1 VAHKTIVVATVTAI
15 IASAA
20 YGQDR
25 GAAPLVGAG
34 AGGTGSS
41 GSSNLN
47 SNRGG
52 LPPANSGSW
61 TAPITA
67 DFVCAKMT
75 RLKIRAPMQPL
86 MGGLVAKGPRWAC
99 GPQASRYFVRS
110 QMKRRML

>member
-1 VAHKTIVVATVTAI
+1 MAHKTIIVATVTAI

-25 GAAPLVGAG
+25 GAAPLVGAGAG

-52 LPPANSGSW
+52 LPPANSGSFGRPYTSGSSGTSTTTGGAG
-61 TAPITA
+61 TA
-67 DFVCAKMT
+67 
-75 RLKIRAPMQPL
+75 
-86 MGGLVAKGPRWAC
+86 GLPPR
-99 GPQASRYFVRS
+99 
-110 QMKRRML
+110 

>member
-1 VAHKTIVVATVTAI
+1 MAHKTIIVATVTAI

-52 LPPANSGSW
+52 LPPANSGSFGRPY
-61 TAPITA
+61 TSGSSAHPPLEA
-67 DFVCAKMT
+67 RAQLVFHPDRSNT
-75 RLKIRAPMQPL
+75 RMILRQQTSFS
-86 MGGLVAKGPRWAC
+86 PRW
-99 GPQASRYFVRS
+99 SRRH
-110 QMKRRML
+110 MRRI

>member
-1 VAHKTIVVATVTAI
+1 MAHKTIIVATVTAI

-52 LPPANSGSW
+52 LPPANSGSFGRPY
-61 TAPITA
+61 TSGSSGTSTTELEARAQLVFHQIG
-67 DFVCAKMT
+67 
-75 RLKIRAPMQPL
+75 RIRSLILRQQTSFS
-86 MGGLVAKGPRWAC
+86 PRW
-99 GPQASRYFVRS
+99 SRRH
-110 QMKRRML
+110 MRRI

>member
-1 VAHKTIVVATVTAI
+1 VAHKTIIVATVTAI

-52 LPPANSGSW
+52 LPPANSGSFGRPYRSGSSGTSTTTGGAG
-61 TAPITA
+61 TA
-67 DFVCAKMT
+67 
-75 RLKIRAPMQPL
+75 
-86 MGGLVAKGPRWAC
+86 GLPPR
-99 GPQASRYFVRS
+99 
-110 QMKRRML
+110 